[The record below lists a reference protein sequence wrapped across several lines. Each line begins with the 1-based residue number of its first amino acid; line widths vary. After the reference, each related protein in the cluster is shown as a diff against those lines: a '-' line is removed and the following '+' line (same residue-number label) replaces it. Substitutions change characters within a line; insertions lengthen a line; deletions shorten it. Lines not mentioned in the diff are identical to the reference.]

1 MKRDM
6 DLVRELLLK
15 IAEAGEPPNLSDLVH
30 GRKEG
35 TPEYHLAAYHMQML
49 IDEVGLVRGLDA
61 SSSSGA
67 EWLGLQL
74 TWRGQDFLENIRDPT
89 VWDKT
94 KEGAQKLG
102 GASWDVLIELAKAY
116 LKAEAKKRLGIDLD

>member
-15 IAEAGEPPNLSDLVH
+15 IAEADEPPDLSDLVP

-35 TPEYHLAAYHMQML
+35 TSEYQLAAYHMQML
-49 IDEVGLVRGLDA
+49 ISEVGLVRGIEA

-116 LKAEAKKRLGIDLD
+116 LKAEAKKRLGIDLG